1 MDMRVVIGIAIAFAG
16 ILVGFVVDDGHVGA
30 IVQGSAALIVFG
42 GTFGAVLIGS
52 TKQDL
57 RCASRLFKKLFNDSY
72 EELPGK
78 VFAEIN
84 QCAVLARKES
94 ILQIE
99 KKLETFSHP
108 FMSSVFRFVVDGV
121 DLKVIKKVFTD
132 EIRQEEEKQLGGAKL
147 FMDAGGFAPTIG
159 ILGAVL
165 GLIHVMGNLTDTSKL
180 GAGIAIAFV
189 ATLYG
194 VGSANLLFIPIANK
208 LKRIVQE
215 EAKLKEMIL
224 AGALSVVSGYN
235 PYIIQEQLKPY
246 LSERVEKA

>member
-1 MDMRVVIGIAIAFAG
+1 MDLRVVVGLSIAFAG
-16 ILVGFVVDDGHVGA
+16 ILIGFIVDDGHIGA

-42 GTFGAVLIGS
+42 GTIGAVLIGS

-57 RCASRLFKKLFNDSY
+57 RNASMLFKRLFNDSY
-72 EELPGK
+72 EKLPQN
-78 VFAEIN
+78 VYTEIN

-99 KKLETFSHP
+99 KRLDSFSHP

-121 DLKVIKKVFTD
+121 DPRVIKKVFTD
-132 EIRQEEEKQLGGAKL
+132 EIKQEEEKQLAGVKL

-159 ILGAVL
+159 IIGAVL

-180 GAGIAIAFV
+180 GTGIAVAFV

-194 VGSANLLFIPIANK
+194 VGSANLIFIPIANK

-215 EAKLKEMIL
+215 EVKLKEMIL
-224 AGALSVVSGYN
+224 AGAISVVSGYN
-235 PYIIQEQLKPY
+235 PYIIEEQMRSYVDLPA
-246 LSERVEKA
+246 EQ

>member
-1 MDMRVVIGIAIAFAG
+1 MDMRVVVGIAVAFAG
-16 ILVGFVVDDGHVGA
+16 ILLGFIIDDGHIGA
-30 IVQGSAALIVFG
+30 IAQGSAALIVFG
-42 GTFGAVLIGS
+42 GTIGAVIVGS

-57 RCASRLFKKLFNDSY
+57 RQAKMLFKKMMNDSY
-72 EELPGK
+72 EKLPSKIYG
-78 VFAEIN
+78 EIN

-99 KKLETFSHP
+99 KRIDSFSHP

-121 DLKVIKKVFTD
+121 DPKVIKKVFME
-132 EIRQEEEKQLGGAKL
+132 EIKQEEEKQLAGAKL

-159 ILGAVL
+159 IIGAVL

-180 GAGIAIAFV
+180 GAGIAVAFV

-194 VGSANLLFIPIANK
+194 VGAANLIFIPVANK

-215 EAKLKEMIL
+215 EVKLKEMIL
-224 AGALSVVSGYN
+224 TGALSVVSGYN
-235 PYIIQEQLKPY
+235 PYIIEEQLRPF
-246 LSERVEKA
+246 LTAEIEKV